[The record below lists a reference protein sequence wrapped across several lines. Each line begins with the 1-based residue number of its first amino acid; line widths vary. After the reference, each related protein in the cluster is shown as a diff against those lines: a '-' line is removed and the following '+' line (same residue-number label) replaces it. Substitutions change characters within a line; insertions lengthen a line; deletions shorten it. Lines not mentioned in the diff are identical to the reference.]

1 MSVNWVAV
9 NRSLAIFA
17 ILLASTAGAALTQ
30 ASPQKTDPKPAAPQA
45 AVTADPVSAHMS
57 AGADALAAK
66 NYARAASEFQ
76 AAVSLAPS
84 NQQAQ
89 FWTGQA
95 LLYGGESRQ
104 AIPYLDAAH
113 KLGLDSVG
121 LHLALV
127 EAYANAD
134 DRKQRD
140 KERALLASWHSDG
153 KHPSLERADGFRVEY
168 MTAGPH
174 HINAYEYFEPTG
186 ERHARYRF
194 TVRDSAQLI
203 TALYVLDSAD
213 EYQADFAR
221 LHPQEAAD
229 GKRRFALVKY
239 VGLNPEEAR
248 PVVYKYYNSQPDY
261 EEVRA
266 DVLRAVK
273 VLPQVKVDKP

>member
-1 MSVNWVAV
+1 M
-9 NRSLAIFA
+9 LG
-17 ILLASTAGAALTQ
+17 TAGAALALT
-30 ASPQKTDPKPAAPQA
+30 SPQKAPPKPSTPQTT
-45 AVTADPVSAHMS
+45 TADPVSAHMS

-76 AAVSLAPS
+76 AAVSLAPG

-104 AIPYLDAAH
+104 AIPYLEASR

-134 DRKQRD
+134 DHKQRD
-140 KERALLASWHSDG
+140 AERDLLVSWHSDG
-153 KHPSLERADGFRVEY
+153 KHPSLERAQGFRVEV
-168 MTAGPH
+168 MTAGSH
-174 HINAYEYFEPTG
+174 HINALEYFEPTG
-186 ERHARYRF
+186 ERHDRYRF
-194 TVRDSAQLI
+194 TVRDSAQI
-203 TALYVLDSAD
+203 IDALYVLDSAD
-213 EYQADFAR
+213 DYQADFAR
-221 LHPQEAAD
+221 LHPQEAAE

-248 PVVYKYYNSQPDY
+248 PVVYKYYNTEPGY
-261 EEVRA
+261 EDVRS

-273 VLPQVKVDKP
+273 VLPQVKVNKP

>member
-1 MSVNWVAV
+1 M
-9 NRSLAIFA
+9 
-17 ILLASTAGAALTQ
+17 AGTVSAALAQ
-30 ASPQKTDPKPAAPQA
+30 ASPQKPAAPPTAA
-45 AVTADPVSAHMS
+45 AVDPVSAHMS

-76 AAVSLAPS
+76 AAVSLAPQ

-95 LLYGGESRQ
+95 LLYGGESRR

-140 KERALLASWHSDG
+140 QERALLVSWHSDG
-153 KHPSLERADGFRVEY
+153 KHPSLERAEGFRVEFI
-168 MTAGPH
+168 TAGPH
-174 HINAYEYFEPTG
+174 HINAFEYFEPTG

-194 TVRDSAQLI
+194 TVRDSAQI
-203 TALYVLDSAD
+203 INAIYVLDSAD
-213 EYQADFAR
+213 EYQADFAK

-248 PVVYKYYNSQPDY
+248 PVVYKYYNSEPDY
-261 EEVRA
+261 EEVRT

-273 VLPQVKVDKP
+273 VLPQARVDKP